1 MATVTEARIDSVR
14 RFNRFYTKQIGVL
27 QEGLLQSP
35 FSLAE
40 ARVLYELAHRDR
52 PTATVLGSELGLDAG
67 YLSRILRRLEKRAL
81 VAKTRSADDGR
92 ESFLTL
98 TAVGRKAFS
107 RLDVRSA
114 NAVRALLST
123 CSVADQRRVVDAMH
137 EIENVLGAPRSL
149 APKVVLRAHR
159 PGDIGWVIH
168 RHGAL
173 YAREHGY
180 DASFEALVAE
190 IATDFLRKFD
200 PARERCWIAESD
212 GEIVGSVFVV
222 RKSERVAKLRL
233 LLVEPRA
240 RGLGIGRQLV
250 AECIGFA
257 RQAGYRSITL
267 WTQQGLDAARR
278 IYEHAGFRL
287 ASEHPHRS
295 FGQDLVAQT
304 WEMKLQKSNGGT
316 E

>member
-52 PTATVLGSELGLDAG
+52 PTATVLGSELGLDPG

-114 NAVRALLST
+114 NAVRALLSM
-123 CSVADQRRVVDAMH
+123 CSVPDQRRVVDAMH

-200 PARERCWIAESD
+200 PARERCWIAECD

>member
-52 PTATVLGSELGLDAG
+52 PTATILGTELGLDAG
-67 YLSRILRRLEKRAL
+67 YLSRILRRLEKKAL
-81 VAKTRSADDGR
+81 VGKTRSRDDGR
-92 ESFLTL
+92 ESFLAL
-98 TAVGRKAFS
+98 TAAGRKAFAG
-107 RLDVRSA
+107 LDRRSA
-114 NAVRALLST
+114 GAVRALLSS
-123 CSVADQRRVVDAMH
+123 CSVPDQGRLVGAMH
-137 EIENVLGAPRSL
+137 TIEDVLGAPPPSSG
-149 APKVVLRAHR
+149 KVVLRPHR
-159 PGDIGWVIH
+159 AGDIGWVIH

-180 DASFEALVAE
+180 DTSFEALVGQ
-190 IATDFLRKFD
+190 IAARFLTKFD
-200 PARERCWIAESD
+200 PARERCWIAECN
-212 GEIVGSVFVV
+212 GEIVGSVFLV

-233 LLVEPRA
+233 LLVEPHA

-250 AECIGFA
+250 GECIRFA
-257 RQAGYRSITL
+257 REAGYRRITL

-278 IYEHAGFRL
+278 IYEGAGFRL
-287 ASEHPHRS
+287 TKEVPHHS
-295 FGQDLVAQT
+295 FGRDLVAQT
-304 WEMKLQKSNGGT
+304 WDMKLSPNDGDIG
-316 E
+316 

>member
-40 ARVLYELAHRDR
+40 ARVLYELAQRER
-52 PTATVLGSELGLDAG
+52 PTATVLAAELGLDPG
-67 YLSRILRRLEKRAL
+67 YLSRILRRLEKKAL
-81 VAKTRSADDGR
+81 VGKSRSEEDGR
-92 ESFLTL
+92 ESFLAL
-98 TAVGRKAFS
+98 TAEGREAFS
-107 RLDVRSA
+107 RLDTGSA
-114 NAVRALLST
+114 NAVRALLSG
-123 CSVADQRRVVDAMH
+123 CSVPDQRRLVDAMDA
-137 EIENVLGAPRSL
+137 IENVLGAASPPRQI
-149 APKVVLRAHR
+149 ALRPHR

-173 YAREHGY
+173 YAQEHGY

-190 IATDFLRKFD
+190 IAADFLRKFD
-200 PARERCWIAESD
+200 RARERCWIAECD
-212 GEIVGSVFVV
+212 GEIVGSVFLV
-222 RKSERVAKLRL
+222 RKSDRVAKLRL

-240 RGLGIGRQLV
+240 RGMGVGRRLV
-250 AECIGFA
+250 AECIRFA
-257 RQAGYRSITL
+257 RQAGYRRITL
-267 WTQQGLDAARR
+267 WTQRGLDSARR

-287 ASEHPHRS
+287 ASEQPHHS
-295 FGQDLVAQT
+295 FGRDLVAQT
-304 WEMKLQKSNGGT
+304 WDMNLQMSDGGI